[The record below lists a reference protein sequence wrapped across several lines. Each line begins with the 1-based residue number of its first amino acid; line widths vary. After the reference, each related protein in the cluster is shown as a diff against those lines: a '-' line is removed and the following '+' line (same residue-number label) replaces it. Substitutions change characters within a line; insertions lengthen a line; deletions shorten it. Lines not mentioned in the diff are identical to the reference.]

1 MHDQR
6 VKVVNTNN
14 GWLGTEYY
22 INDQKINNV
31 RSVDFRVAVD
41 EIPIFQFETMGM
53 PDIDMDGDVRFSFSP
68 ETVQEAA
75 VVLRHEFT
83 NNMDSRQALIAS
95 IESVLHEECSEY
107 LLRGLAEKI
116 ANRIVGSEK

>member
-53 PDIDMDGDVRFSFSP
+53 PDIDMDGDVRFNFSP

-107 LLRGLAEKI
+107 LLHGLAEKI
-116 ANRIVGSEK
+116 ANRIVDSEK

>member
-53 PDIDMDGDVRFSFSP
+53 PDIDMDGDVRFNFSP

-107 LLRGLAEKI
+107 LLHSLAEKI
-116 ANRIVGSEK
+116 ANRIVDSEK

>member
-53 PDIDMDGDVRFSFSP
+53 PDIDMKGDVKFSFTP
-68 ETVQEAA
+68 ETVQEAT
-75 VVLRHEFT
+75 VVLRHEFA
-83 NNMDSRQALIAS
+83 NNMDSKQALIAS

-107 LLRGLAEKI
+107 LLHGLAEKI